1 MTSTLLYTVARKA
14 EAITPDADLL
24 ARYARERDHHAFE
37 ELVRRHG
44 PLVWAVCRHLLP
56 EHADAEDAFQAVFLA
71 LVRSASTIRD
81 GRTLPAWLHGVAVRV
96 ATRARREF
104 ARRRAREHRAAV
116 PEADR
121 PVPDAGWE
129 SLVAAVHEEVQRLP
143 EAERTAFVL
152 CDLEGVSQPDAAAR
166 LGWPLGS
173 LSGRLC
179 KARQRL
185 LERLTARGVAPAAA
199 IGIGMTAGAASALPA
214 KLFDAVKV
222 FPGSPGAAS
231 GAVSALA
238 RGLTEGVTMR
248 MKLMA
253 ATTVVVAAFGLTGGA
268 VVLSKADAQPPEVV
282 KEVKDLLGGLD
293 GQPPGGGKPQPGGGS
308 SGGPPGGGSGP
319 RPGGGTLPGAGGGS
333 SGNPW
338 AGGGAGGFG
347 GGWAVASPTVE
358 YKFVD
363 VKNDRKEFEKTITQ
377 NGKEGWELCSS
388 ERFGQVDMIVLVFK
402 KSKGGAAVGGMFGG
416 GMGGGQGMPGGPG
429 GGSGPGMPGAL
440 GGGPGA
446 GAGEN
451 VFTVFKLKHTDAAV
465 VATAVNK
472 ALGNKGQRL
481 VVENSSNS
489 VLVVSGSAAVLK
501 EITQLIEE
509 LDAKPAPKP
518 MGPGPGP
525 GGPPGVGPMG
535 AGPLLGLMGGGPT
548 PGGPGPGGAKPTTT
562 LTVFTLKHA
571 NAADIV
577 AVLKQLFPNAD
588 MTADMRTNAVIFRA
602 DAATLDDL
610 RALLAKLDT
619 EVSKPK

>member
-1 MTSTLLYTVARKA
+1 MTTTLLHAVARKA

-24 ARYARERDHHAFE
+24 ARYARERDHPAFE

-104 ARRRAREHRAAV
+104 ARRRARERRAAA

-121 PVPDAGWE
+121 PVPDAAWE

-143 EAERTAFVL
+143 DAERTAFVL

-185 LERLTARGVAPAAA
+185 LERLTARGVAPMAA
-199 IGIGMTAGAASALPA
+199 IGIGLTAGAASALPA

-248 MKLMA
+248 LKVMA
-253 ATTVVVAAFGLTGGA
+253 ATTVVVAALGMTGGA
-268 VVLSKADAQPPEVV
+268 VVLSRADAQPPEVV

-293 GQPPGGGKPQPGGGS
+293 GQPGGGGKGGPPPGGPG
-308 SGGPPGGGSGP
+308 GGPPGAGG
-319 RPGGGTLPGAGGGS
+319 PGGIPGGPGAPPGAGGMPGMPG
-333 SGNPW
+333 GNPW
-338 AGGGAGGFG
+338 GGGGAGGFG
-347 GGWAVASPTVE
+347 GGWAVSSATLE

-363 VKNDRKEFEKTITQ
+363 IKSDRKVFEQTITQ
-377 NGKEGWELCSS
+377 HGKEGWEFCGS
-388 ERFGQVDMIVLVFK
+388 ERFDSGPREQKGQPADLTLVFK
-402 KSKGGAAVGGMFGG
+402 KSKGAAFGGNFGMG
-416 GMGGGQGMPGGPG
+416 GMGAGFGPGGAGGLGGGPG
-429 GGSGPGMPGAL
+429 GGAGGRP
-440 GGGPGA
+440 GGPGTPGGPPPGMGTGGPA
-446 GAGEN
+446 G
-451 VFTVFKLKHTDAAV
+451 
-465 VATAVNK
+465 
-472 ALGNKGQRL
+472 
-481 VVENSSNS
+481 
-489 VLVVSGSAAVLK
+489 
-501 EITQLIEE
+501 
-509 LDAKPAPKP
+509 P
-518 MGPGPGP
+518 MGPGPGSSS
-525 GGPPGVGPMG
+525 GPGPMG
-535 AGPLLGLMGGGPT
+535 AGPGPVGPMGGGPL
-548 PGGPGPGGAKPTTT
+548 GGLIGGGAGMPPPGPGGARPATMIN
-562 LTVFTLKHA
+562 VFSLKNA
-571 NAADIV
+571 NAADLV
-577 AVLKQLFPNAD
+577 AVLTKLYPNTE
-588 MTADMRTNAVIFRA
+588 MTADPRTNTLIVRGNET
-602 DAATLDDL
+602 TLDEL
-610 RALLAKLDT
+610 KALISRLDSEPT
-619 EVSKPK
+619 SKPK